1 KTRLCYRFRFFLN
14 YQFRKTKIDE
24 KIHQILH
31 RFRNDSSIMIA
42 SQLLD
47 KIIFRQLFDRIS
59 CTYTYLLACKSS
71 KNAVLIDPV
80 REEIERDLN
89 LIKQLNLKLK
99 YVLNTHVHADHVSGS
114 GGIKQISPNIKSI
127 ISTESKAQADIKVTD
142 GDVIKISDQIH
153 LNVISTPG
161 HTKGCVSYCLDN
173 QMVFTGDALLIRG
186 CGRTDFQEGDSGQL
200 YDSIHGKL
208 FRLPGECLVL
218 PGHDYNGNTCSTIE
232 EEKNHNPRLLNSR
245 EEFVELMKNLRLPF
259 PQMIESYSAQ
269 F

>member
-1 KTRLCYRFRFFLN
+1 KFSPKIRFRRLFDEEDSKTRLCYRFRFFLN

-89 LIKQLNLKLK
+89 LIKQLNLKNL
-99 YVLNTHVHADHVSGS
+99 LLFDSLILAWN
-114 GGIKQISPNIKSI
+114 IS
-127 ISTESKAQADIKVTD
+127 
-142 GDVIKISDQIH
+142 
-153 LNVISTPG
+153 
-161 HTKGCVSYCLDN
+161 
-173 QMVFTGDALLIRG
+173 
-186 CGRTDFQEGDSGQL
+186 
-200 YDSIHGKL
+200 
-208 FRLPGECLVL
+208 
-218 PGHDYNGNTCSTIE
+218 
-232 EEKNHNPRLLNSR
+232 
-245 EEFVELMKNLRLPF
+245 
-259 PQMIESYSAQ
+259 
-269 F
+269 